1 MKCKYC
7 LQTNVVRN
15 GEYYRCRDCKRNF
28 SYSPIEDIDPEQIQR
43 LLDRGI
49 HRYAIAR
56 EYRCTNVAINKYIKT
71 HNLIEPVIGPRVGNV
86 RKWQSDVFF

>member
-1 MKCKYC
+1 MVSTTGAGIVKEI
-7 LQTNVVRN
+7 LA
-15 GEYYRCRDCKRNF
+15 

-71 HNLIEPVIGPRVGNV
+71 HNLIEPIIE
-86 RKWQSDVFF
+86 KIIFKK

>member
-28 SYSPIEDIDPEQIQR
+28 SYSPIEDIDPEEIQR

-56 EYRCTNVAINKYIKT
+56 EYRCTNVAINKYIKN
-71 HNLIEPVIGPRVGNV
+71 HNLIEPVIE
-86 RKWQSDVFF
+86 KITFKK

>member
-28 SYSPIEDIDPEQIQR
+28 SYSPIEDIDPEEIQC

-56 EYRCTNVAINKYIKT
+56 KYRCTNVAINKYIKN
-71 HNLIEPVIGPRVGNV
+71 HKKNIQIKRIE
-86 RKWQSDVFF
+86 

>member
-7 LQTNVVRN
+7 LETNVVRN

-28 SYSPIEDIDPEQIQR
+28 SYSPIEDIDLEEIQC

-56 EYRCTNVAINKYIKT
+56 E
-71 HNLIEPVIGPRVGNV
+71 
-86 RKWQSDVFF
+86 

>member
-28 SYSPIEDIDPEQIQR
+28 SYSPIEDIDPEETRTFIFYAI
-43 LLDRGI
+43 LYL
-49 HRYAIAR
+49 AIAR
-56 EYRCTNVAINKYIKT
+56 EYCCTNVAINKYIKN
-71 HNLIEPVIGPRVGNV
+71 HNLIEPVIE
-86 RKWQSDVFF
+86 KITSKK